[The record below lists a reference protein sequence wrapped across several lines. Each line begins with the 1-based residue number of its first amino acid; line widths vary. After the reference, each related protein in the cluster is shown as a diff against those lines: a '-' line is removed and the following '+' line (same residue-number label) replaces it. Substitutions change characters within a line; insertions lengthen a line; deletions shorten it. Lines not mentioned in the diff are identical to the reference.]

1 MKIIIQKRRTGY
13 QYADSNLYNNYSPD
27 IGGYGLG
34 SLNGYNSG
42 YNGQFARFLPGNGN
56 GLNENIGNLQM
67 GRRHLQNQ
75 LGFNDGYK
83 HYNDYSDYKQSL
95 NDYSDY
101 NDYTGDYSDMGSNNV
116 QAGLN
121 VRRGFSRYLLQI
133 QSKSDYAKSPLS
145 LRHVKLSM

>member
-1 MKIIIQKRRTGY
+1 
-13 QYADSNLYNNYSPD
+13 
-27 IGGYGLG
+27 
-34 SLNGYNSG
+34 
-42 YNGQFARFLPGNGN
+42 
-56 GLNENIGNLQM
+56 M

-101 NDYTGDYSDMGSNNV
+101 NDFTGDYSDMGSNNV

-145 LRHVKLSM
+145 LRLVKLSM